1 MFRTC
6 IKVIICLLSFIL
18 IGGANELIAI
28 VTLFRH
34 GARTPISLYENDP
47 YKAVSSEIWPEG
59 DGQLTNLGKNQQFEL
74 GQWFRER
81 YKQFLPDRYH
91 SDFLTVMSSDVD
103 RTLMSAAAHLAG
115 LYPPKDD
122 QIWNERLSWQP
133 IPIHT
138 QSKKED
144 MLIASERP
152 CKKHDRLYQELLN
165 SKSYLAFLEQQR
177 EILDYLSFHSGENV
191 TTLRDVFLIND
202 NLFVESKYNLTLPDW
217 TRNVFPQLLSPLAQ
231 LSIALPAST
240 PELGRLRS
248 GPLIDYIATFL
259 ENAILNSNNSQK
271 YLILSGH
278 DFTIG
283 TLLTTLGSNDH
294 TLAEYASSVIF
305 ELRKSKE
312 NVPFVNLMFRNST
325 NLYGIKLKQ
334 CAFNCDFKQFSKII
348 APVRTNASV
357 WEKECSDVTFSNRKL
372 ILPYLTPFSQN
383 LQYSSRSGLPRKLHH
398 LWPFH

>member
-1 MFRTC
+1 MM
-6 IKVIICLLSFIL
+6 
-18 IGGANELIAI
+18 
-28 VTLFRH
+28 
-34 GARTPISLYENDP
+34 
-47 YKAVSSEIWPEG
+47 
-59 DGQLTNLGKNQQFEL
+59 LGKNQQFEL

-103 RTLMSAAAHLAG
+103 RCLMSAAAHLAG
-115 LYPPKDD
+115 LYPPKDN
-122 QIWNERLSWQP
+122 QVWNERLSWQP

-138 QSKKED
+138 QPQKED

-202 NLFVESKYNLTLPDW
+202 NLSVESKYNLTLPDW
-217 TRNVFPQLLSPLAQ
+217 TKNVFPQLLSPLAQ

-259 ENAILNSNNSQK
+259 ENAILKSNNSQK

-294 TLAEYASSVIF
+294 PLAEYASSVIF
-305 ELRKSKE
+305 ELRKSKD

-334 CAFNCDFKQFSKII
+334 CAFNCDFKQFNQII
-348 APVRTNASV
+348 APVRTNASI
-357 WEKECSDVTFSNRKL
+357 WENECSDLTFSNRKL
-372 ILPYLTPFSQN
+372 FLSHLTPFNQP

>member
-6 IKVIICLLSFIL
+6 IKVLICLLSFIW
-18 IGGANELIAI
+18 IGETNELIAL

-34 GARTPISLYENDP
+34 GARTPIRLYENDP

-59 DGQLTNLGKNQQFEL
+59 FGQLTNLGKNQHYEL

-81 YKQFLPDRYH
+81 YKQFLPGRYH
-91 SDFLTVMSSDVD
+91 SDFLAVMSSDVD
-103 RTLMSAAAHLAG
+103 RCLMSAAAHLAG

-122 QIWNERLSWQP
+122 QVWNERLSWQP

-138 QSKKED
+138 RPQMED

-165 SKSYLAFLEQQR
+165 SKSYLTFLEQQR
-177 EILDYLSFHSGENV
+177 EILDYLSFHTGDNV
-191 TTLRDVFLIND
+191 TSLRDVFLIND
-202 NLFVESKYNLTLPDW
+202 NLLVESKYYNLTLPDW
-217 TRNVFPQLLSPLAQ
+217 TRNVFPQLLAPLAQ
-231 LSIALPAST
+231 LFIALPAIT

-259 ENAILNSNNSQK
+259 ENALKSNNTQK

-294 TLAEYASSVIF
+294 PLAEYASSLIF
-305 ELRKSKE
+305 ELRKTKD

-334 CAFNCDFKQFSKII
+334 CVFNCEFKQFSQII
-348 APVRTNASV
+348 APVRTNVSV
-357 WEKECSDVTFSNRKL
+357 WEKECSDVVFSDRQFF
-372 ILPYLTPFSQN
+372 LPHVSPFNQL
-383 LQYSSRSGLPRKLHH
+383 LQYSSRSGLPRKFHH
-398 LWPFH
+398 VWPFH